1 MIKTINGR
9 DVNLTPT
16 SNEKV
21 SKVIGSE
28 ESKSFVISKNTV
40 ENNTVLENITKQ
52 KEDVNEQSEKN

>member
-52 KEDVNEQSEKN
+52 KEDVNE